1 MSYPR
6 HFAVIAFDLLAA
18 LAPLGMMSRV
28 QAVSVSTCV
37 RNTAPVQYH
46 PVLNMAR
53 TWLGLG
59 LVVVCSPTILIDI
72 ETGDC

>member
-1 MSYPR
+1 
-6 HFAVIAFDLLAA
+6 
-18 LAPLGMMSRV
+18 
-28 QAVSVSTCV
+28 
-37 RNTAPVQYH
+37 
-46 PVLNMAR
+46 LNMAR